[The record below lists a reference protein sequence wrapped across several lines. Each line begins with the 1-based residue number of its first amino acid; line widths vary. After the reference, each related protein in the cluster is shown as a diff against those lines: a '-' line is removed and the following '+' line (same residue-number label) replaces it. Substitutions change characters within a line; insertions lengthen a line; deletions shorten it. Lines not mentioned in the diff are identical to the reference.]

1 MIRYA
6 GPVNR
11 DHNPFVYSRPLPPDE
26 LVDRE
31 DEVGRML
38 ELADGGHFLR
48 LLAPRRYGKTSVL
61 LKVLAE
67 AERAAGMTSVLVDL
81 YGVLGMADV
90 TVRIERAYA
99 AQLKGAI
106 RRTVERFLESTGLG
120 LSLGAYGISVKLQ
133 LERRIDPLPAL
144 HALLDLPQRA
154 GQGGGRVL
162 VAFDEFQDVARVE
175 GLEELLRGH
184 IQHQGDVASYVF
196 AGSEPGMMR
205 LLFEERARPLY
216 AQAEPLELGRLS
228 DSDLAGAIRDRFEA
242 TGRSSGDVLVP
253 LLRVAAG
260 HPQRSMLLAHRL
272 WDETPRRATAEG
284 EHWLRALDRTRAQT
298 DPEFEALWRGFDVSE
313 QRVLRSIAAS
323 GGALYDSARLE
334 AIGLKRST
342 AHDAAARLVAGADLE
357 EDAGRYRF
365 VDPLLEDWIRRE
377 LERVPR

>member
-1 MIRYA
+1 
-6 GPVNR
+6 VTR
-11 DHNPFVYSRPLPPDE
+11 DFNPFVYSRPLPPEE
-26 LVDRE
+26 LIDRE
-31 DEVGRML
+31 PEIERML
-38 ELADGGHFLR
+38 ELAEGGHFLR

-67 AERAAGMTSVLVDL
+67 AERAAGMTPVLVDL

-99 AQLKGAI
+99 GQLKGPI
-106 RRTVERFLESTGLG
+106 RRQVERFLESTGLG

-144 HALLDLPQRA
+144 HALLDLPLRA
-154 GQGGGRVL
+154 GQGGRVL

-205 LLFEERARPLY
+205 MLFEERARPLY
-216 AQAEPLELGRLS
+216 AQAEPLELGRLP
-228 DSDLAGAIRDRFEA
+228 DADLAAAIRDRFDG
-242 TGRSSGDVLVP
+242 TGRSAGDVLVP
-253 LLRVAAG
+253 LLRLAAG

-272 WDETPRRATAEG
+272 WDETPRRASAGE
-284 EHWLRALDRTRAQT
+284 EHWLRALDKARAQT
-298 DPEFEALWRGFDVSE
+298 DPEFEALWRGFGVSE
-313 QRVLRSIAAS
+313 QRVLRAISAS
-323 GGALYDSARLE
+323 GGALYESARLE

-342 AHDAAARLVAGADLE
+342 AHDAATRLVAAADLE
-357 EDAGRYRF
+357 EEGGRYRF

-377 LERVPR
+377 LERSPR

>member
-1 MIRYA
+1 MT
-6 GPVNR
+6 R
-11 DHNPFVYSRPLPPDE
+11 DYNPFVYSRPLPPDE
-26 LVDRE
+26 LIDRE
-31 DEVGRML
+31 DEVERML
-38 ELADGGHFLR
+38 KLAGGGHFLR

-99 AQLKGAI
+99 AQLKGPI
-106 RRTVERFLESTGLG
+106 RRRVERFLESTGLG

-144 HALLDLPQRA
+144 HALLDLPHRA
-154 GQGGGRVL
+154 GQGGRVL

-216 AQAEPLELGRLS
+216 AQAEPLELGRLP
-228 DSDLAGAIRDRFEA
+228 DTDLAGAIRDRFDA
-242 TGRSSGDVLVP
+242 TSRSAGDVLVP
-253 LLRVAAG
+253 LLRLTAG

-272 WDETPRRATAEG
+272 WDETPRRATADE
-284 EHWLRALDRTRAQT
+284 EHWLRALDKTRAQT
-298 DPEFEALWRGFDVSE
+298 DPEFEALWRGFGVSE

-323 GGALYDSARLE
+323 GGALYESARLE

-342 AHDAAARLVAGADLE
+342 AHDAATRLVAAADLE

-365 VDPLLEDWIRRE
+365 VDPLLEDWIGRE
-377 LERVPR
+377 LERLPR